1 MDRDIETELTELQ
14 LRHKLHQQ
22 KMEEQRLRKIQAR
35 EDHHRGI
42 HRLRFSPHCLK

>member
-1 MDRDIETELTELQ
+1 MERNIEAELTELQ

-22 KMEEQRLRKIQAR
+22 KMEDQRLRKIQAR

-42 HRLRFSPHCLK
+42 HKFRCSPGCLK